1 MIKKF
6 ITYLR
11 YFAEPDGKSLRAEA
25 FESAKRHYANTKPTA
40 EAFVAYQIAYVRSYR
55 EKYAKAKL
63 CNTNVT

>member
-25 FESAKRHYANTKPTA
+25 FQSAKRHYANTKPTA
-40 EAFVAYQIAYVRSYR
+40 EAFVAYQIAYVRAYR
-55 EKYAKAKL
+55 ENYAKTKL
-63 CNTNVT
+63 RNTNVT

>member
-25 FESAKRHYANTKPTA
+25 FEAAKRYYSNKRPTT
-40 EAFVAYQIAYVRSYR
+40 EAFVAYQIGYVRAYR
-55 EKYAKAKL
+55 ENYAKTKL
-63 CNTNVT
+63 RNTNVT